1 MELLDCLNE
10 ERKPELNLCI
20 FEKPQKF
27 HCVLSGELPVDF
39 GSSQVKVNKG
49 QCIILHSFY
58 ILHCWI
64 TFIINTKLYEIASN

>member
-1 MELLDCLNE
+1 MELLDCVKE

-27 HCVLSGELPVDF
+27 HCVLSGELPVDL

-49 QCIILHSFY
+49 QCIVTL
-58 ILHCWI
+58 C
-64 TFIINTKLYEIASN
+64 LYSPLLDNIYY

>member
-1 MELLDCLNE
+1 MELLDCLKE
-10 ERKPELNLCI
+10 ERKQELNLCV
-20 FEKPQKF
+20 FEKP
-27 HCVLSGELPVDF
+27 HSLLRGELPVDF

>member
-1 MELLDCLNE
+1 MELLDCLKE

-27 HCVLSGELPVDF
+27 YCVLSGELPVDF

-49 QCIILHSFY
+49 QCIIAL
-58 ILHCWI
+58 
-64 TFIINTKLYEIASN
+64 